1 LHPTE
6 LEEIIYAWGHE
17 NILATHPTTLEFTKD
32 SDLSKK
38 GNCIIAVLAD
48 KAIDDLDAKFKK
60 HMRKDNVRIAVSIE
74 ASKISDDLTAFGC
87 SKLVLNHPTDA
98 VIRKSSYICDR
109 TLAIKADKAAC
120 DLSRRLVKELKNPR
134 QQVKITLKINV

>member
-38 GNCIIAVLAD
+38 GNCIIAVSAD
-48 KAIDDLDAKFKK
+48 KAIDGLSPKFKERL
-60 HMRKDNVRIAVSIE
+60 RKDNVRIAILIE
-74 ASKISDDLTAFGC
+74 VGKIFDDLIAFGS
-87 SKLVLNHPTDA
+87 SKLVLAHPTD
-98 VIRKSSYICDR
+98 VVVRKSSYICNR
-109 TLAIKADKAAC
+109 TLAINADKAAC
-120 DLSRRLVKELKNPR
+120 NLSRRLVKDLKNPR
-134 QQVKITLKINV
+134 QQVKITLRVSV